1 MGSGIS
7 TWNNQF
13 KYDRISRLKLEDFDG
28 KSCAFVF
35 DRLRSERL
43 IEVGG
48 DIDHIKQTY
57 DGALINGRWEFD
69 HLKRRI
75 HITLGL
81 SVGEGECQ
89 CYYCTATEGCVD
101 SGNSDSF
108 DNFASIV
115 KHHLD
120 SWR

>member
-13 KYDRISRLKLEDFDG
+13 QYDRISRLKLVDFDG
-28 KSCAFVF
+28 MSCAFVF

-69 HLKRRI
+69 HLKTNNS
-75 HITLGL
+75 HYPWV
-81 SVGEGECQ
+81 VGGGRGMSMLLLNN
-89 CYYCTATEGCVD
+89 Y
-101 SGNSDSF
+101 
-108 DNFASIV
+108 
-115 KHHLD
+115 
-120 SWR
+120 

>member
-35 DRLRSERL
+35 DRLRRSEPL

-57 DGALINGRWEFD
+57 DGELINGRWEFD
-69 HLKRRI
+69 HLKTKNSHYPGVVGGGRRMSM
-75 HITLGL
+75 LLLYG
-81 SVGEGECQ
+81 
-89 CYYCTATEGCVD
+89 Y
-101 SGNSDSF
+101 
-108 DNFASIV
+108 
-115 KHHLD
+115 
-120 SWR
+120 

>member
-1 MGSGIS
+1 M
-7 TWNNQF
+7 
-13 KYDRISRLKLEDFDG
+13 
-28 KSCAFVF
+28 
-35 DRLRSERL
+35 

-57 DGALINGRWEFD
+57 DGALINGRWEFN
-69 HLKRRI
+69 HLK
-75 HITLGL
+75 TKN
-81 SVGEGECQ
+81 SQ

-108 DNFASIV
+108 NNFASIV

>member
-1 MGSGIS
+1 MKPFIGSGIS

-13 KYDRISRLKLEDFDG
+13 QYDRISRLKLEDFDG

-69 HLKRRI
+69 HLKTKNS
-75 HITLGL
+75 HYPG
-81 SVGEGECQ
+81 V
-89 CYYCTATEGCVD
+89 V
-101 SGNSDSF
+101 SGGRGMSM
-108 DNFASIV
+108 
-115 KHHLD
+115 LLLYGY
-120 SWR
+120 

>member
-13 KYDRISRLKLEDFDG
+13 QCDRISRLKLEDFDG

-35 DRLRSERL
+35 DRLRSCERL

-57 DGALINGRWEFD
+57 DGALINGRWEFH
-69 HLKRRI
+69 HLKTKNS
-75 HITLGL
+75 H
-81 SVGEGECQ
+81 
-89 CYYCTATEGCVD
+89 Y
-101 SGNSDSF
+101 SGVVIGGREMLMS
-108 DNFASIV
+108 
-115 KHHLD
+115 LLYGY
-120 SWR
+120 

>member
-1 MGSGIS
+1 MKPFIGSGIS

-13 KYDRISRLKLEDFDG
+13 QYDRISRLKLEDFDG

-48 DIDHIKQTY
+48 DIDHIKQTN

-69 HLKRRI
+69 HLKTKNP
-75 HITLGL
+75 HYPG
-81 SVGEGECQ
+81 V
-89 CYYCTATEGCVD
+89 V
-101 SGNSDSF
+101 SGGRGMS
-108 DNFASIV
+108 
-115 KHHLD
+115 LLLLYGY
-120 SWR
+120 